1 MAERVSPIANRLT
14 PMRGSV
20 SPYSF
25 LGRPAAADDT
35 QTVNALRA
43 NQSALENVSSQL
55 TLISA
60 QINGFTNSLNRIS
73 TQIAESSVIERLK
86 ENQENTQQR
95 ILAEQKLRE
104 GKESAV
110 EKKVQNSLIRPVQ
123 KVGAKTQSVLGNLMN
138 FFTILLG
145 GWLLNSGIQA
155 LKARSEGN
163 KKRLQEIGKD
173 IATKLGIAGAIFGT
187 IKLGFD
193 KILGSLTRSV
203 GNVSRAVF
211 LGLFKR
217 PVQALIDAV
226 KGAFKKNPPPTK
238 KPPKPTPT
246 ETSKPS
252 GAKLNFTSNIAMG
265 TLMTGFDI
273 AGGEEPGRAVAGA
286 AAGMVGSAAAF
297 GLGSLIPL
305 PGTGVIAGAAAYS
318 PAASFG
324 KGLYDTAKSS
334 LSQFNSNVDIGNS
347 FNDTAKSFLSQFNF
361 NVDIGKSFNDITNM
375 IGMGGDKDKTQEQ
388 HTSDII
394 AKSEAQVSP
403 PPPATDV
410 SRAQVSPP
418 PPATDISSNI
428 GPEPEQKTRIVF
440 TDASTSQSTQM
451 LPTAA
456 GKGNS
461 LPTIM
466 SSNPDNFYTLYSQ
479 IHYNVVV

>member
-193 KILGSLTRSV
+193 KILGSLTKSV

-211 LGLFKR
+211 LGLFKK

-226 KGAFKKNPPPTK
+226 KGVFKKNPPPTK

-334 LSQFNSNVDIGNS
+334 
-347 FNDTAKSFLSQFNF
+347 LSQFNF

>member
-334 LSQFNSNVDIGNS
+334 LSQFN
-347 FNDTAKSFLSQFNF
+347 F

>member
-211 LGLFKR
+211 LGLFKK

-226 KGAFKKNPPPTK
+226 KGVFKKNPPPTK

-334 LSQFNSNVDIGNS
+334 
-347 FNDTAKSFLSQFNF
+347 LSQFNF

>member
-211 LGLFKR
+211 LGLFKK

-226 KGAFKKNPPPTK
+226 KGVFKKNPPPTK

-334 LSQFNSNVDIGNS
+334 LSQFN
-347 FNDTAKSFLSQFNF
+347 F

-388 HTSDII
+388 HTPDII

>member
-211 LGLFKR
+211 LGLFKK

-226 KGAFKKNPPPTK
+226 KGVFKKNPPPTK

-334 LSQFNSNVDIGNS
+334 LSQFN
-347 FNDTAKSFLSQFNF
+347 F

-388 HTSDII
+388 HTPDII
-394 AKSEAQVSP
+394 AKSE
-403 PPPATDV
+403 
-410 SRAQVSPP
+410 AQVSPP

-479 IHYNVVV
+479 INYNVIV